1 MINNEISR
9 AFERTADLLEIDGAQ
24 GFRVNSYRRA
34 ARTVK
39 DCTDDV
45 AELMATGK
53 LENLPG
59 IGKGTAERIVQ
70 FIETGH
76 IDVLDEL
83 MAKLPAG
90 LPQLLEIQGLGPK
103 KVAIFHHELGI
114 TGMADL
120 KEAIAAGKLDALKGF
135 GKTSIQRITD
145 GIAFLE
151 SSGGRTRLGETMMTL
166 EKIAAMV
173 GAFPD
178 VDRVE
183 IAGSV
188 RRGQETSGDGD
199 LLCAIRAGACGKEI
213 VDRFVHLEPVT
224 RVLASGNTKGSVI
237 VDMANGRALQIDLR
251 AVEADSFGAAWQ
263 YFTGS
268 KEHNVRL
275 RERAVKRGWRLN
287 EYGLFDGDQ
296 SLAGKTEA
304 EIYERLDLKWIPPE
318 LREDRYEFGGASGL
332 AEFDDLV
339 TVADIRGDLHMHTIA
354 SDGKCTIEEMAESA
368 KARGYEYIA
377 ICDHSKSS
385 TIANGLSI
393 ERMEQH
399 IAAIGRANQQIEG
412 IEILVGCEC
421 DILPDGAMDYPE
433 EILAQTDW
441 VVASI
446 HAAMGP
452 GGKAAPGGKGSPEGK
467 AAAGGKAKLSPTER
481 TISAMEHRY
490 VSAIGHPTGRLIN
503 KRPPMEMDMR
513 AVIAAAKRT
522 ATFLEINASWYRL
535 DLKDAH
541 VRQAIDG
548 GVMLTINTDAHHTDS
563 FAFLRFGI
571 MTARR
576 GAARK
581 SDIVNTLTLAELRRA
596 IARKRAR

>member
-1 MINNEISR
+1 MINNEIAR

-34 ARTVK
+34 ARTLK
-39 DCTDDV
+39 DCPDDV

-53 LENLPG
+53 LERLSG
-59 IGKGTAERIVQ
+59 IGKGMADRVVQ

-83 MAKLPAG
+83 AGKLPAG

-103 KVAIFHHELGI
+103 KVALLYHEAGVTSL
-114 TGMADL
+114 TAL
-120 KEAIAAGKLDALKGF
+120 KTAVASGKLEPLKGF
-135 GKTSIQRITD
+135 GKTSIQRIAD

-166 EKIAAMV
+166 ENLAAMV
-173 GAFPD
+173 GGFPE
-178 VDRVE
+178 VGHVE

-188 RRGQETSGDGD
+188 RRGKETSGDGD
-199 LLCAIRAGACGKEI
+199 LLCAVRGGASGKDV

-224 RVLASGNTKGSVI
+224 RVLVSGKTKGSVI
-237 VDMANGRALQIDLR
+237 VQMANGRSLQVDLR
-251 AVEADSFGAAWQ
+251 VVEADSFGAAWQ

-275 RERAVKRGWRLN
+275 REMAVKRGWRLN
-287 EYGLFDGDQ
+287 EYGLFDGEQ
-296 SLAGKTEA
+296 SVAGATEA
-304 EIYERLDLKWIPPE
+304 EIYERLDWPWVPPE
-318 LREDRYEFGGASGL
+318 LREDRYEFSEASRCAG
-332 AEFDDLV
+332 FDDLV
-339 TVADIRGDLHMHTIA
+339 TVDDIRGDLHMHTVA
-354 SDGKCTIEEMAESA
+354 SDGKCTIEQMAEA
-368 KARGYEYIA
+368 AMARGYEYIA
-377 ICDHSKSS
+377 ICDHSQSS

-393 ERMEQH
+393 QRMEQH
-399 IAAIGRANQQIEG
+399 LAAIRRANQQIEG
-412 IEILVGCEC
+412 IEILAGCEC
-421 DILPDGAMDYPE
+421 DILPDGSMDYPE
-433 EILAQTDW
+433 DLLAQTDW

-452 GGKAAPGGKGSPEGK
+452 GGKGGS
-467 AAAGGKAKLSPTER
+467 GGTGKLSPTER
-481 TISAMEHRY
+481 TIAAMEHRY

-503 KRPPMEMDMR
+503 KRPAMEMDMR
-513 AVIAAAKRT
+513 TVIDAARRT

-535 DLKDAH
+535 DLKDTH
-541 VRQAIDG
+541 VRQAIEG

-563 FAFLRFGI
+563 FAFLRFGV

-576 GAARK
+576 AAARK
-581 SDIVNTLTLAELRRA
+581 SDIVNTLTLAELRSA
-596 IARKRAR
+596 IARKRGEDRG